1 MRIIVSCHEAEL
13 IQLSSC
19 PHAAKSP
26 TPQPQRLQPIDGKYL
41 RASNRQRQSA
51 AKLMSFMTGIRTIM
65 KASAVLGQ
73 KLYAR
78 FSEHAFGQGNQVPVS
93 RVATHLKIHDRV
105 LMEHGRL
112 SSIPNNPME
121 RRGRPD
127 LVQLPRARKC
137 AHLICD
143 KATTTLA
150 TSPNQGGIQ

>member
-1 MRIIVSCHEAEL
+1 MEGKHIAERRVQQREPQLFHGDSGMRIIVSCHEAEL

-78 FSEHAFGQGNQVPVS
+78 FSEHAFGQGNPVPVS
-93 RVATHLKIHDRV
+93 RVATHLKN
-105 LMEHGRL
+105 
-112 SSIPNNPME
+112 S
-121 RRGRPD
+121 
-127 LVQLPRARKC
+127 
-137 AHLICD
+137 
-143 KATTTLA
+143 
-150 TSPNQGGIQ
+150 